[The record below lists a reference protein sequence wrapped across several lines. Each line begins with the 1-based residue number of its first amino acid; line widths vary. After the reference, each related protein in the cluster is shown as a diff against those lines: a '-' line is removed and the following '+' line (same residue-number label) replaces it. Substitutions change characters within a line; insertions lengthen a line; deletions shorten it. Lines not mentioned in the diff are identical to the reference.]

1 MEVEGLICCF
11 FVFSLVATVEGF
23 FSVFVSKLIKNE
35 GPEAPS
41 KPPKTAQEDR
51 RSNKEEKY
59 DESKRKQ

>member
-1 MEVEGLICCF
+1 MVDLRMRIAIC
-11 FVFSLVATVEGF
+11 GF